1 MIDTENA
8 TDILAV
14 KYLQLWQTKKISQI
28 KHSDTTNILH
38 RRQLHVMR
46 QVNRKMMMMMMMI
59 MIIITRTTKADKGR
73 TVVIIDKDVI

>member
-1 MIDTENA
+1 
-8 TDILAV
+8 
-14 KYLQLWQTKKISQI
+14 
-28 KHSDTTNILH
+28 
-38 RRQLHVMR
+38 MR